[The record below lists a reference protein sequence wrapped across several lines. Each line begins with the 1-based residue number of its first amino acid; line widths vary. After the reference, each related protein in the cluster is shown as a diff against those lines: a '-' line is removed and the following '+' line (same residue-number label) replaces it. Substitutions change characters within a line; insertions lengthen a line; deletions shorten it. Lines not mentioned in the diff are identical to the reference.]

1 MAKKKN
7 KAPEQKILTL
17 TDMKVEVALLT
28 NKADTY
34 IAKQQQNIEKYVQAA
49 AAKKLKK
56 LDASWEIKHIVS
68 AKKYIE
74 MAEKRKYIASTLLE
88 KREMM
93 EFEVKFMKEMNSLM
107 KDFSLATQQFEGAD
121 QFAADFARMSAQL
134 SEEERK
140 MDDLMSGM
148 DAALSA
154 TSDFGAFSEAERI
167 VNESIDAQIKDFQA
181 SPETQNLAVEDMAK
195 RIGETLK

>member
-7 KAPEQKILTL
+7 TAPEQKPLTL
-17 TDMKVEVALLT
+17 TDMKVQVALLT

-49 AAKKLKK
+49 AAKKIKGQ
-56 LDASWEIKHIVS
+56 DASWEIKHIVS
-68 AKKYIE
+68 SKKYVE
-74 MAEKRKYIASTLLE
+74 MAEKRKYIATTLLE

-107 KDFSLATQQFEGAD
+107 KDFSVATKQFEGAE

-134 SEEERK
+134 SEEEQK

-154 TSDFGAFSEAERI
+154 TADFGAFSEAEKT
-167 VNESIDAQIKDFQA
+167 VNANIDKQIADLQMSA
-181 SPETQNLAVEDMAK
+181 ENLTTEEMAK
-195 RIGETLK
+195 RISQTLK